1 MKCPICL
8 KELTKVQ
15 EILYYSELVY
25 YCPYCNSRI
34 SDVRDKEQE
43 TKTIDFKEIKRQF
56 KEGKN
61 EMPILR
67 KISIKS

>member
-15 EILYYSELVY
+15 EILYYSEPVY

-34 SDVRDKEQE
+34 SDVRDNDQDVRDNDQKA
-43 TKTIDFKEIKRQF
+43 KTINFKEIK
-56 KEGKN
+56 KTA
-61 EMPILR
+61 
-67 KISIKS
+67 